1 LTDGGRPGFHLPI
14 AGKEADMTKG
24 RRGTGAVLALLLTT
38 MALPADAQVP
48 SAQQIGVF
56 VYPAKGQAPER
67 QRAEE
72 TECYGWA
79 QNQTGI
85 DPTAPPPTVVVEKQG
100 ADGSM
105 VKGAAGGA
113 AVGTAVGAIV
123 GETGEGAA
131 IGAVTG
137 ALRGRRM
144 AKQKHKQQEEQI
156 KQQAAASDA
165 QSKETFRKAF
175 GACLEG
181 KGYTVK

>member
-1 LTDGGRPGFHLPI
+1 MRKGSRR
-14 AGKEADMTKG
+14 AG
-24 RRGTGAVLALLLTT
+24 ALLVAVAVAP
-38 MALPADAQVP
+38 ALAVNAQQVP
-48 SAQQIGVF
+48 SSQQVGVF
-56 VYPAKGQAPER
+56 VYPAKGQTPDT

-79 QNQTGI
+79 QRQTGV

-137 ALRGRRM
+137 ALRGRRK
-144 AKQKHKQQEEQI
+144 AKEKHKQQEEQA
-156 KQQAAASDA
+156 KQQVYAQDA
-165 QSKETFRKAF
+165 QSKETFRKAY